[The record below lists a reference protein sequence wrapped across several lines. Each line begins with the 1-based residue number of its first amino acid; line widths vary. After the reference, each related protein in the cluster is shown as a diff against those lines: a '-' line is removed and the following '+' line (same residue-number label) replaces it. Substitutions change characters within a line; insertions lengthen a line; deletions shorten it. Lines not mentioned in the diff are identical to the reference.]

1 MKRRGG
7 GVGGFGSGAR
17 SFFSLALHGGITVLI
32 SPGRVFAKIGYNA
45 APDPSWP
52 LLLLFL
58 TRDTHITR
66 TCRLDFSLMF
76 WGRYLHTYK
85 KLMSS

>member
-45 APDPSWP
+45 APDPFWP
-52 LLLLFL
+52 LLLLFFNEGYSHYTHTQ
-58 TRDTHITR
+58 TRFFPDVLGKIFT
-66 TCRLDFSLMF
+66 
-76 WGRYLHTYK
+76 YL
-85 KLMSS
+85 